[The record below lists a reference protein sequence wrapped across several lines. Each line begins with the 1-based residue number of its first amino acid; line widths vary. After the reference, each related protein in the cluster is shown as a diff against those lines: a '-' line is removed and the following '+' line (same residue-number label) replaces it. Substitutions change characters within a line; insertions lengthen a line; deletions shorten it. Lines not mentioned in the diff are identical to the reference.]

1 MRHLFVINP
10 RSFVELKS
18 LKSFLLSV
26 EDCFSTGKRAEYKIY
41 ISRYPRDAIAAVNR
55 YIGSFT
61 EDETVRVYAVGGDG
75 ILFDCLNGI
84 IGHENA
90 ELASVPYGNAND
102 FLRAFGQYNVKR
114 FRDIKTLSHSGTLLT
129 DIIKCGTNYS
139 ILNTSIGLESSA
151 APSVEPLVKLVTS
164 SPNSAKIMP
173 FVYNLGGLKCIL
185 DKDVRLQYY
194 DLYIDGEDYSGT
206 YININV
212 ANTFGNGG
220 NNAPNPYAVPDD
232 GLFDVVLIKPM
243 SAIKCI
249 RLFSDYVKGKANEHP
264 DQFIVRRGRHLL
276 CKSDRILR
284 IDLDGE
290 YYLTNQIEM
299 QIIPKAVKVV
309 VPDNTRYLN
318 FFDASVDQR
327 INKKG
332 VSNE

>member
-18 LKSFLLSV
+18 LKAFLLSV

-55 YIGSFT
+55 YIGSFD
-61 EDETVRVYAVGGDG
+61 ENETVRVYAVGGDG

-102 FLRAFGQYNVKR
+102 FLRAFGQHNVGR
-114 FRDIKTLSHSGTLLT
+114 FRDIKTLSHSDTVLT

-151 APSVEPLVKLVTS
+151 APAVEPLVRLVTS
-164 SPNSAKIMP
+164 TPNSAKIMP

-194 DLYIDGEDYSGT
+194 DLYIDGVDYSGT

-220 NNAPNPYAVPDD
+220 NNAPNPYAIPND

-243 SAIKCI
+243 PALKCI
-249 RLFSDYVKGKANEHP
+249 MLFSDYVKGKADNHP
-264 DQFIVRRGRHLL
+264 DQFITLRAKHLL
-276 CKSDRILR
+276 CRSNKILR
-284 IDLDGE
+284 VDLDGE

-299 QIIPKAVKVV
+299 EIIPKAVKVV
-309 VPDNTRYLN
+309 APKNTRYLN
-318 FFDASVDQR
+318 FFDASIDQR
-327 INKKG
+327 EYRKG
-332 VSNE
+332 GSQ